1 MFDVRPVVQ
10 LVNTLGPV
18 ATIVLIVCLTLL
30 TLVFLFLL
38 ALVDDFP
45 QRVCQVLQA
54 LQPFFFL
61 KQRRRSPTRHNRSDK
76 GGRHA

>member
-1 MFDVRPVVQ
+1 MFEVRPVVQ
-10 LVNTLGPV
+10 LVNALGPA

-30 TLVFLFLL
+30 VLVFLFLL
-38 ALVDDFP
+38 ALVNDFP

-54 LQPFFFL
+54 LQPFFL
-61 KQRRRSPTRHNRSDK
+61 KQRRRSPTRRNRSDK